1 MYLSSLMI
9 FDYYFVGGER
19 SKNLIKKRMPSPFI
33 DNLLNLYM
41 VKTDKYAKLNSS
53 NSLKNNFSN
62 EKLKCLVVDLH
73 SLRSWYYNGRAPVN
87 SWRRNKDFYHEI
99 INLAEHFPQVEF
111 LIKSKQ
117 YDWLDIPYF
126 KEISRQ
132 LYQKKNIGILSDQ
145 KKWTPIRSVNAC
157 DFAIS
162 LYSSLSDEMLAIGKP
177 VIIID
182 KFGNPEKYF
191 NFGKILA
198 KNYDET
204 IKKINLIIEDY
215 KKYNFQI
222 EEDRNKIYYK
232 NQPGKLNIELNKI
245 FLAHNNH

>member
-1 MYLSSLMI
+1 M
-9 FDYYFVGGER
+9 
-19 SKNLIKKRMPSPFI
+19 
-33 DNLLNLYM
+33 
-41 VKTDKYAKLNSS
+41 
-53 NSLKNNFSN
+53 
-62 EKLKCLVVDLH
+62 DLH

-132 LYQKKNIGILSDQ
+132 LYQKKNIVILSDQ

-182 KFGNPEKYF
+182 KFGEPEKYF

-198 KNYDET
+198 KNLDEV
-204 IKKINLIIEDY
+204 IKKINLIVEDY